1 MFTARKKLQ
10 KKEGEKVS
18 ELETQV
24 AQALF
29 DLEAGSAELKNELRD
44 LQISSA
50 REVDL
55 KGDKKAIVLFVP
67 YNQRIQ
73 FRRIQSRLVRELEKK
88 FIGKPVVLVVQRRI
102 IRKPPTGSR
111 KAQQHRPASRTVT
124 AVHKAILDDL
134 VYPSEVV
141 GKRIRY
147 RVDGSSVLKMYVSLP
162 PSSPPPTFP
171 FALSLPHTPPEIHH
185 SSFNSHL
192 DPKDKQNVEY
202 KLDTF
207 ASVYKKITGKTA
219 VFEFPV
225 VTHEN

>member
-44 LQISSA
+44 LQIASA
-50 REVDL
+50 REVEL
-55 KGDKKAIVLFVP
+55 KGDKKSAIVIFVP
-67 YNQRIQ
+67 YNQRVQ

-88 FIGKPVVLVVQRRI
+88 FSGKPVVLIIQRRI
-102 IRKPPTGSR
+102 IRKPPRNSR
-111 KAQQHRPASRTVT
+111 KALQYRPVSRSVS

-147 RVDGSSVLKMYVSLP
+147 RVDGSSVLK
-162 PSSPPPTFP
+162 
-171 FALSLPHTPPEIHH
+171 IQ
-185 SSFNSHL
+185 L
-192 DPKDKQNVEY
+192 DPKDKQNIEY

-207 ASVYKKITGKTA
+207 TSVYKKITGKSA

-225 VTHEN
+225 VNHEN

>member
-29 DLEAGSAELKNELRD
+29 DLEAGSAELKNELKD
-44 LQISSA
+44 LQIASA
-50 REVDL
+50 REIEL
-55 KGDKKAIVLFVP
+55 KGDKKSAIVIFVP
-67 YNQRIQ
+67 YNQRVQ

-88 FIGKPVVLVVQRRI
+88 FSGKPVVLIIQRRI
-102 IRKPPTGSR
+102 IRKPPRGSR
-111 KAQQHRPASRTVT
+111 KALQFRPISRSVT

-147 RVDGSSVLKMYVSLP
+147 RVDGSSVLKMYVHFP
-162 PSSPPPTFP
+162 PFL
-171 FALSLPHTPPEIHH
+171 F
-185 SSFNSHL
+185 FFHL
-192 DPKDKQNVEY
+192 FYLFFYVGY
-202 KLDTF
+202 IFFKLLCLLIGILF
-207 ASVYKKITGKTA
+207 
-219 VFEFPV
+219 
-225 VTHEN
+225 